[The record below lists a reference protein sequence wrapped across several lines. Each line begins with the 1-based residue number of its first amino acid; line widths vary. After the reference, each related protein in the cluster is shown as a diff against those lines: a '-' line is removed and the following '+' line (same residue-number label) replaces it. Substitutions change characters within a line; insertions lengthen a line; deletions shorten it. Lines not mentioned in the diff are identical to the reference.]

1 MICSTCIIC
10 HTRKTDIVVLIRN
23 NLSSI
28 VLDTGLR
35 QYSVFEINNMYIF
48 DIQKK
53 ICKYQNL
60 HKGILF
66 KYYYISICC
75 NTYRVMTFVV
85 MNWRMLD

>member
-1 MICSTCIIC
+1 
-10 HTRKTDIVVLIRN
+10 
-23 NLSSI
+23 
-28 VLDTGLR
+28 
-35 QYSVFEINNMYIF
+35 MYIF